1 MEKIATIHFENGSTH
16 QVYLKTYDDITM
28 IVKGKFMEGNYEN
41 RRIYFNI
48 DQESKEILPN
58 ETFKSINGNVVEIM
72 E

>member
-72 E
+72 D